1 MIIAIYCRKS
11 VYRDT
16 SDSIGN
22 QVDMCR
28 DFILRNFGEDHTI
41 LVYDKD
47 EGISGATTERPCFQK
62 MMEDVKNGIINMV
75 VCYMIDRLSRNIKD
89 FCNIYFTLQEH
100 DCRFVSVKENIDD
113 TTPMGRA
120 MLYICQVFANLERD
134 NIRERIIDNMGHIEQ
149 LGYWAGGLAP
159 FGYQI
164 DKVTVNGK
172 KHSILKIDETESKIF
187 LKMADMFL
195 NQHAS
200 LYTIED
206 ELLREGYTTASGAI
220 LDTSRI
226 WKYLSNPVYMCADE
240 TAYDYFHALGCQMLH
255 EREMFDGNY
264 GIMVRGRF
272 GKSGKSMQQKEKTE
286 WKIYVGKHEPL
297 LSSEDW
303 IEIQKNFRKNP
314 YHKQQRKSFG
324 LCNGFIRCKCGY
336 AMRTK
341 SQTYRPT
348 GHTSTSYICTRREN
362 KGRGSCDSHMIS
374 ADLVDAAVMEQLK
387 LISIDLDT
395 LKECRNKN
403 KPAEVPDRKALL
415 GKLKSL
421 DEKITALTTS
431 LIDAQN
437 STARKYIIQE
447 IEKLD
452 EQKTKINSALT
463 ECNIIQLRSR
473 KEEKDTEELY
483 HQIHKILAVFDTLD
497 LPQKNQMLRSVI
509 KEVRVVD
516 GKVEIDI

>member
-1 MIIAIYCRKS
+1 
-11 VYRDT
+11 
-16 SDSIGN
+16 
-22 QVDMCR
+22 
-28 DFILRNFGEDHTI
+28 
-41 LVYDKD
+41 
-47 EGISGATTERPCFQK
+47 
-62 MMEDVKNGIINMV
+62 
-75 VCYMIDRLSRNIKD
+75 
-89 FCNIYFTLQEH
+89 
-100 DCRFVSVKENIDD
+100 
-113 TTPMGRA
+113 
-120 MLYICQVFANLERD
+120 
-134 NIRERIIDNMGHIEQ
+134 
-149 LGYWAGGLAP
+149 
-159 FGYQI
+159 
-164 DKVTVNGK
+164 
-172 KHSILKIDETESKIF
+172 
-187 LKMADMFL
+187 
-195 NQHAS
+195 
-200 LYTIED
+200 
-206 ELLREGYTTASGAI
+206 
-220 LDTSRI
+220 
-226 WKYLSNPVYMCADE
+226 
-240 TAYDYFHALGCQMLH
+240 
-255 EREMFDGNY
+255 
-264 GIMVRGRF
+264 
-272 GKSGKSMQQKEKTE
+272 
-286 WKIYVGKHEPL
+286 
-297 LSSEDW
+297 
-303 IEIQKNFRKNP
+303 
-314 YHKQQRKSFG
+314 
-324 LCNGFIRCKCGY
+324 
-336 AMRTK
+336 
-341 SQTYRPT
+341 
-348 GHTSTSYICTRREN
+348 
-362 KGRGSCDSHMIS
+362 MIS